1 MDKIIEIICQDYFM
15 DLEYIL
21 IQLNIS
27 DDQVLQA
34 LLDQGLTTPEELMDL
49 VNEEEDE
56 ETFN

>member
-1 MDKIIEIICQDYFM
+1 MDKIVEIICQDYFM

-34 LLDQGLTTPEELMDL
+34 LLDQALITPEDLMDL
-49 VNEEEDE
+49 VNEEENE
-56 ETFN
+56 EAFN

>member
-1 MDKIIEIICQDYFM
+1 M

-34 LLDQGLTTPEELMDL
+34 LLDQGLITPEELMDL
-49 VNEEEDE
+49 VNDE
-56 ETFN
+56 EIEEAFN

>member
-15 DLEYIL
+15 DLSYML
-21 IQLNIS
+21 MQLEIS

-34 LLDQGLTTPEELMDL
+34 LLDQGLVTLEELQEL
-49 VNEEEDE
+49 INEEENE

>member
-1 MDKIIEIICQDYFM
+1 MDKIVEIICQDYFM

-34 LLDQGLTTPEELMDL
+34 LLDQALITPEELMDL
-49 VNEEEDE
+49 VNAEEDE
-56 ETFN
+56 EAFN

>member
-1 MDKIIEIICQDYFM
+1 MDKIIETICQDYFM

-34 LLDQGLTTPEELMDL
+34 LLDQGLITVEDL
-49 VNEEEDE
+49 VGLLNEEDDE
-56 ETFN
+56 ETLH